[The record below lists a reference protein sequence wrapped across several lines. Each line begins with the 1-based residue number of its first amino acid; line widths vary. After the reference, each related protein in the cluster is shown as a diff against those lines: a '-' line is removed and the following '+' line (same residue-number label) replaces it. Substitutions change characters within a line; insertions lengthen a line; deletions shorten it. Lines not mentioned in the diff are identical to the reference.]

1 MGWAYGNVKARSNR
15 RRRRLVAERQKKLTA
30 RSSNLSRSDR
40 DIRLKEL
47 VIHITRQ
54 CEGDEAFGAVKLN
67 KILFNA
73 DFTAYVKFGKPI
85 TGQEYFALE
94 YGPAP
99 RRLKPVLAQMERHG
113 EAATREDDFHGFRQR
128 RTFALR
134 EANLEHFSSEEIAT
148 VDHIIRDWWGRTG
161 TELSEASHRLIG
173 WKVAAEGETIPY
185 SVALVCRREPTK
197 KEQEVAKTLEQ
208 SLR

>member
-1 MGWAYGNVKARSNR
+1 M
-15 RRRRLVAERQKKLTA
+15 KKPTA
-30 RSSNLSRSDR
+30 RPTLSRPDP
-40 DIRLKEL
+40 DNRLKEL
-47 VIHITRQ
+47 ILHIARQ

-73 DFTAYVKFGKPI
+73 DFTAYVKFGRPI
-85 TGQEYFALE
+85 TGLEYFALE

-99 RRLKPVLAQMERHG
+99 RHLKPVLADMVRRK
-113 EAATREDDFHGFRQR
+113 EAAFREDDFHGYRQR

-134 EANLEHFSSEEIAT
+134 EADLSLFDGEEIAL
-148 VDHIIRDWWGRTG
+148 VDHIIRDWRDRTG
-161 TELSEASHRLIG
+161 TELSDASHRFIG

-197 KEQEVAKTLEQ
+197 KEQEVAKRLEQ